1 MFGKKLRNPNV
12 FPFGECQK
20 NSPLQELSKFVAPFL
35 RRRILLAPP
44 VISRPQPINNETSLI
59 QARIWEM
66 FPYCSRSHLWSGD
79 DPGWFFF
86 LGGQVLF
93 FISGQGGT
101 RFFDRPSRGL
111 GYLFTHS
118 VGGGFFSKNCLK
130 THLHVERSERGN
142 IIFFA
147 SGRGGALRFPPPF
160 DVDVSPSEVNSGH
173 FTCVVLYMRL
183 IFSYYSPFIFKPT
196 VTSLNSYTVYHHECT
211 GNVLS

>member
-20 NSPLQELSKFVAPFL
+20 K
-35 RRRILLAPP
+35 IPP
-44 VISRPQPINNETSLI
+44 
-59 QARIWEM
+59 
-66 FPYCSRSHLWSGD
+66 SG
-79 DPGWFFF
+79 
-86 LGGQVLF
+86 V
-93 FISGQGGT
+93 
-101 RFFDRPSRGL
+101 
-111 GYLFTHS
+111 THS

-130 THLHVERSERGN
+130 THLQDERSERGN
-142 IIFFA
+142 INFFA